1 MATTLLRPLLFAASL
16 AVLSAA
22 PTLADDSETT
32 SNQTSELPT
41 AKPYPTGIQCAW
53 VPDPFGYGVIDE
65 KHMILDGSASR
76 KYLITFMSSCHGLHY
91 ALGIGLERHGSQICS
106 GDAVLAGND
115 RCVIRY
121 IEKVKDA
128 REGAAIVQARA
139 AAEEKERKN
148 KSDR

>member
-1 MATTLLRPLLFAASL
+1 MATTLLHSLRFVASL
-16 AVLSAA
+16 AVLSVPA
-22 PTLADDSETT
+22 LADNETPP
-32 SNQTSELPT
+32 NQSSELPA

-65 KHMILDGSASR
+65 THMILDGSASR
-76 KYLITFMSSCHGLHY
+76 KYLITFMSHCHGLHY

-115 RCVIRY
+115 RCIIRY

-128 REGAAIVQARA
+128 REGAAIVQART
-139 AAEEKERKN
+139 AAEENERKN
-148 KSDR
+148 KSDQH